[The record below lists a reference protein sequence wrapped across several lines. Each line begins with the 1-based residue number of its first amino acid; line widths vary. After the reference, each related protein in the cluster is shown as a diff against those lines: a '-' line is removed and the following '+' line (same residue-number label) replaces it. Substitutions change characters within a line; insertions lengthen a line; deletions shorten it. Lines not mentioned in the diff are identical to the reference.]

1 VTRTGRSESSPSA
14 SKGLLAT
21 LRASTSAKGT
31 RAPSPA
37 GRLLSASLLA
47 ILALFALTAAP
58 AQALEGYEPATPAS
72 FGEPGPGAGQ
82 LEAPEG
88 VAVNDETGDVYV
100 ADVGNARIDEF
111 EADGKFLRAWGFGVA
126 TGAEAFETCT
136 TTTTCRKGNVSTL
149 PGGFTTGAFIA
160 VDNSSGPSK
169 GDVYVGDPGDN
180 TVTKFTGT
188 GALVS
193 WGTEGQLKEAV
204 AGTPFVKASG
214 VAVDTS
220 GNLWVTDGHN
230 EDQFTEAGVFI
241 PATTFNT
248 ERGGGGGVA
257 VDTNGALYT
266 VERRIANPKG
276 TQEVLKWEAGVEKFL
291 IESHPTFALAVNPS
305 SNDLILDGGNHIEV
319 YGPFGEPHTAPTQ
332 TFATTGLEESTGIAL
347 SATALYATQR
357 SADSVA
363 AFVFAPLKPRVEAES
378 VSEVGSASATFHGQV
393 FPQGEPTSYS
403 FEYGTTTAY
412 GKHTP
417 TQSAG
422 AGVTAT
428 AVAATVEGLS
438 PDTGYHF
445 RLVASN
451 ANGERQGPDVSFSTF
466 PQGILGLPD
475 GRGFELVSPLESGDG
490 EVVRGTRA
498 AGSGARVAYAGQPA
512 EEGNGEGG
520 NPNEE
525 GVTFG
530 GANEY
535 LAGRGAAGWSAVD
548 VQPPGLSSPN
558 YISFS
563 DDLSVGILGSEEPLL
578 GGAPA
583 GQTLYSRDDAS
594 GSYRVLGSGA
604 AYAGSTPDGAHVLY
618 STGPAGLFES
628 GVGASA
634 AVNVLPEGGSAAHAV
649 FGAPAVHESNVSAVG
664 PTGPDFSSAVS
675 GDGSRVFWTQTDAEG
690 HPQRL
695 FVTEHAGS
703 PAQRPVQLDASH
715 APPHPGGEGRFAAA
729 SGDGSRVFFT
739 ACSVLTPD
747 STAAP
752 TPGCEVEEVHG
763 HGPFV
768 TPAGNDLYEANT
780 ATGVLSDLSVDQAQN
795 ANVVGVLGVSADG
808 SSVYFAAGGALASGA
823 QQQQCVRGV
832 VAELGQGGTL
842 TKCNIY
848 LVHDGGAPQFV
859 AAVTN
864 AEWAD
869 WSSVVGTHT
878 AYVAPAGGELVFE
891 SGLNLT
897 GFDSRGANEIY
908 MYAPGSGVSC
918 LSCNPSGALT
928 PPGSGASLPGSAS
941 TTFALRDVSADGS
954 RVFFQTAESLVPAD
968 QNGKVDVYEFERA
981 GAGSCTRPAGC
992 LFVISGGSSTQSS
1005 FFVDA
1010 GETGEDVFFTSRA
1023 DLVPADRTD
1032 RLELYDARV
1041 GATQPPAQPVCS
1053 GTGCQGVP
1061 AAPPI
1066 FSTPSSVTFAGTGN
1080 FEPQPPPS
1088 KPPPKLTNR
1097 QKLEKAL
1104 KQCHAKRSRAKRRA
1118 CEHAARRRYPT
1129 GRAKRANT
1137 HRRAGR

>member
-1 VTRTGRSESSPSA
+1 M
-14 SKGLLAT
+14 
-21 LRASTSAKGT
+21 
-31 RAPSPA
+31 
-37 GRLLSASLLA
+37 LLSALVCLGVSV
-47 ILALFALTAAP
+47 AP
-58 AQALEGYEPATPAS
+58 ALALEGYEPGTPAS
-72 FGEPGPGAGQ
+72 FGEPGSGPGQ

-88 VAVNDETGDVYV
+88 VAVNDTTGDVYV

-136 TTTTCRKGNVSTL
+136 TTTTCRKGNASTL

-160 VDNSSGPSK
+160 VDNSGDTSK

-180 TVTKFTGT
+180 TVTKFTAT
-188 GALVS
+188 GALVEP
-193 WGTEGQLKEAV
+193 WGTKGQLKEAV
-204 AGTPFVKASG
+204 AGTPFVEASG

-220 GNLWVTDGHN
+220 GNLWVTDEHH

-241 PATTFNT
+241 PATTFNNT
-248 ERGGGGGVA
+248 EARGGGVA
-257 VDTNGALYT
+257 VDSNGALYT
-266 VERRIANPKG
+266 VRHRIGGEGNEPF
-276 TQEVLKWEAGVEKFL
+276 KWEAGFEQFR

-305 SNDLILDGGNHIEV
+305 NNDLILDAGNHIEV
-319 YGPFGEPHTAPTQ
+319 YGPFGEPHTAATQ

-357 SADSVA
+357 SADSVE
-363 AFVFAPLKPRVEAES
+363 AFTFGPLKPRVEAES
-378 VSEVGSASATFHGQV
+378 VSEVGSSTATFHGQV
-393 FPQGEPTSYS
+393 LPQGEPTSYF
-403 FEYGTTTAY
+403 FEYGTTTTY

-422 AGVTAT
+422 AGITAT
-428 AVAATVEGLS
+428 AVAAAVEGLS

-451 ANGERQGPDVSFSTF
+451 ANGERKGPDVSFSTF

-475 GRGFELVSPLESGDG
+475 GRGFEIVSPLESGDG

-498 AGSGARVAYAGQPA
+498 AGNGARVAYAAQPA

-520 NPNEE
+520 NPNEK
-525 GVTFG
+525 GAALG

-535 LAGRGAAGWSAVD
+535 LAGRGVAGWSAVD
-548 VQPPGLSSPN
+548 VQPPGLSSPI
-558 YISFS
+558 YLSFS
-563 DDLSVGILGSEEPLL
+563 DDLSVGILTSAEPLL
-578 GGAPA
+578 EGAPA
-583 GQTLYSRDDAS
+583 GQTLYSRADAS
-594 GSYRVLGSGA
+594 GSYRVLASGA

-618 STGPAGLFES
+618 STGAAGLFES
-628 GVGASA
+628 GAGAPA
-634 AVNVLPEGGSAAHAV
+634 AVNVLPLPEGSSAPHAV
-649 FGAPAVHESNVSAVG
+649 FGAPAVHEPNVTVVGPLGPNLGGAVSA
-664 PTGPDFSSAVS
+664 
-675 GDGSRVFWTQTDAEG
+675 DGSRVFWTQTDAEG

-695 FVTEHAGS
+695 FMTEHPGS
-703 PAQRPVQLDASH
+703 GAQRSVQLDASH

-752 TPGCEVEEVHG
+752 TPGCEVEEERG
-763 HGPFV
+763 YNPFV

-780 ATGVLSDLSVDQAQN
+780 ATGVLSDLSVDHAQN

-808 SSVYFAAGGALASGA
+808 SYVYFAAGGALASGA

-832 VAELGQGGTL
+832 VAELPGIT

-864 AEWAD
+864 GEWAD
-869 WSSVVGTHT
+869 WSSLVGTHA
-878 AYVAPAGGELVFE
+878 AYVAPVGGELVFQ
-891 SGLNLT
+891 SAVNLT

-908 MYAPGSGVSC
+908 MYTPGAGVSC

-928 PPGSGASLPGSAS
+928 PPGFGASLPRSES

-968 QNGKVDVYEFERA
+968 QNGKIDVYESERD

-1023 DLVPADRTD
+1023 DLVPADKTD
-1032 RLELYDARV
+1032 RYELYDARV

-1066 FSTPSSVTFAGTGN
+1066 FSTPPSVTITGVDG
-1080 FEPQPPPS
+1080 FEPQPPAS
-1088 KPPPKLTNR
+1088 KPPPRLTNR
-1097 QKLEKAL
+1097 QKLKKAL

-1129 GRAKRANT
+1129 GKAKRANT

>member
-1 VTRTGRSESSPSA
+1 MRATHKLFHHRKTLGSIA
-14 SKGLLAT
+14 ACCCLA
-21 LRASTSAKGT
+21 GM
-31 RAPSPA
+31 
-37 GRLLSASLLA
+37 
-47 ILALFALTAAP
+47 LFSAAP

-88 VAVNDETGDVYV
+88 VAVNDSTGDVYV

-393 FPQGEPTSYS
+393 LPQGEPTSYF

-412 GKHTP
+412 GNHTP
-417 TQSAG
+417 TRSAG
-422 AGVTAT
+422 AGTTATGVTAT
-428 AVAATVEGLS
+428 IEGLS
-438 PDTGYHF
+438 PDTEYHF

-451 ANGERQGPDVSFSTF
+451 TNGKREGLDLSFSTF
-466 PQGILGLPD
+466 PQGISGLPD
-475 GRGFELVSPLESGDG
+475 GRGYELVSPLESGDG

-498 AGSGARVAYAGQPA
+498 AGNGARVAYAGQPA
-512 EEGNGEGG
+512 EEGDGEGG
-520 NPNEE
+520 VPTEA
-525 GVTFG
+525 G
-530 GANEY
+530 GAYGGDNEY
-535 LAGRGAAGWSAVD
+535 LAERGGAGWSAVD
-548 VQPPGLSSPN
+548 VQPPGLTSPS

-563 DDLSVGILGSEEPLL
+563 EDLSVGILTSAEPLL

-583 GQTLYSRDDAS
+583 GQTLYSRDDAN
-594 GSYRVLGSGA
+594 GSYGVLGSGA

-618 STGPAGLFES
+618 STGAAGLFES
-628 GVGASA
+628 GAGAPA
-634 AVNVLPEGGSAAHAV
+634 AVNVLPLPEGGSAPNAV
-649 FGAPAVHESNVSAVG
+649 FGAPAVHEPSVSVVGPLGPNLGGAVSA
-664 PTGPDFSSAVS
+664 
-675 GDGSRVFWTQTDAEG
+675 DGSRVFWTQTDAEG

-703 PAQRPVQLDASH
+703 PAPRTVQLDASH
-715 APPHPGGEGRFAAA
+715 APPNPGGEGRFAAA

-747 STAAP
+747 STAVPTP
-752 TPGCEVEEVHG
+752 TPGCEVEEERG
-763 HGPFV
+763 KGPFV

-780 ATGVLSDLSVDQAQN
+780 ASGAVSDLSVDHAHN

-832 VAELGQGGTL
+832 VAELPGIT

-878 AYVAPAGGELVFE
+878 AYVAPVGGELVFN

-908 MYAPGSGVSC
+908 MYTPGSGVSC
-918 LSCNPSGALT
+918 LSCNPSGGLT
-928 PPGSGASLPGSAS
+928 PPGSGASLPGSGS

-954 RVFFQTAESLVPAD
+954 RVFFETAESLVPAD
-968 QNGKVDVYEFERA
+968 QNGKIDVYEFERA

-1005 FFVDA
+1005 SFVDA

-1023 DLVPADRTD
+1023 DLVPADKTD
-1032 RLELYDARV
+1032 RYELYDARI

-1066 FSTPSSVTFAGTGN
+1066 FSTPPSVTITGVDD
-1080 FEPQPPPS
+1080 FPPAASKVIKKKTVKCAKGKTLKRGKCTKIKNKKKKAKKPS
-1088 KPPPKLTNR
+1088 NNR
-1097 QKLEKAL
+1097 RGK
-1104 KQCHAKRSRAKRRA
+1104 
-1118 CEHAARRRYPT
+1118 
-1129 GRAKRANT
+1129 
-1137 HRRAGR
+1137 